1 MAEIMLPLHYK
12 RNFWILVAD
21 FAFFGIGITFVG
33 TGTVIPSFLNELGA
47 PPFVIGLMA
56 TLQSACWLL
65 PQLLAARYLADKP
78 YKKPHILWPIIP
90 GRLLFLVLSI
100 SIWLTGARPPWL
112 IITLLTV
119 TIVGFWVADGLAS
132 VPWFDFLSKTIPPT
146 RRGRLSGI
154 GQIISGSA
162 GFLVGFFVEWMLGE
176 KGFDF
181 PNNYAGL
188 FFLGF
193 LMLALSFAA
202 IAFGVEEG
210 GQPTRKVPSWKEFF
224 PQLWHVLKTDRAYR
238 RYIIMRQVYGLG
250 SLASPFFMVFALDR
264 LGLPSQVAGRYTS
277 IGVVGSI
284 LAALLFAWIN
294 ERLGSKCVIQ
304 ISIGVNLLAPI
315 MALLSPL
322 LFPDPIWLAWGYG
335 LVFLLFN
342 ASMSSM
348 MPGWMNYVLE
358 HAPEAERPNYVG
370 LTNTI
375 NGVSMIFSALG
386 GVILQWTNNNY
397 ALLFILAIIG
407 IATALP
413 MTLGLPEPRHAKKS

>member
-1 MAEIMLPLHYK
+1 MAEIMLPRHYK
-12 RNFWILVAD
+12 RNFWVLVAD
-21 FAFFGIGITFVG
+21 FAFFGIGVTFIG
-33 TGTVIPSFLNELGA
+33 TSTVIPSFLTNLGA
-47 PPFVIGLMA
+47 SRFVIGLMS

-90 GRLLFLVLSI
+90 GRLLFLFLSI
-100 SIWLTGARPPWL
+100 AIWLTGARPSWL
-112 IITLLTV
+112 IITMLTV

-146 RRGRLSGI
+146 RRGRLTGV

-162 GFLVGFFVEWMLGE
+162 GFLVGFFVEWMLGD
-176 KGFDF
+176 KGLDF

-193 LMLALSFAA
+193 VMLALSFTA

-238 RYIIMRQVYGLG
+238 RYIITRQIYGLG
-250 SLASPFFMVFALDR
+250 SLAAPFYMVFAIDR
-264 LGLPSQVAGRYTS
+264 LGLPDKVAGRYTS

-294 ERLGSKCVIQ
+294 ERWGSKRVIQ
-304 ISIGVNLLAPI
+304 IGIVVTVLAPAAALLA
-315 MALLSPL
+315 PL
-322 LFPDPIWLAWGYG
+322 LFPTPAGLAWGYG

-342 ASMSSM
+342 AAGSSM

-358 HAPEAERPNYVG
+358 HAPEVDRPNYVG
-370 LTNTI
+370 LTNTL
-375 NGVSMIFSALG
+375 NGVSMIFSLLG
-386 GVILQWTNNNY
+386 GMILQWTNDNY
-397 ALLFILAIIG
+397 GLLFIIAIVG
-407 IATALP
+407 MSLALP
-413 MTLGLPEPRHAKKS
+413 MTLGLPEPRRAGSR